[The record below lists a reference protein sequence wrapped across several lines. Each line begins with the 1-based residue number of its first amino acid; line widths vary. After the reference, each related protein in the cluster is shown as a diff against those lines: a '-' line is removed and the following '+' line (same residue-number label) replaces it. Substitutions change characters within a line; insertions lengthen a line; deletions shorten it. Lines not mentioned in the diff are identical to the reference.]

1 MSETDETMPA
11 DGSRCN
17 DALHELYTFID
28 GELTTERRAA
38 IEEHLEACPHCFE
51 AFDFEAEIKGYLAEK
66 CRERVPDSLKE
77 RIAQAITDTAT
88 AETGHVAPIAE

>member
-1 MSETDETMPA
+1 MTEIDEPMPGP
-11 DGSRCN
+11 GSRCN

-38 IEEHLEACPHCFE
+38 IEEHLEGCPPCFE

-66 CRERVPDSLKE
+66 CRERVPDSLKD
-77 RIAQAITDTAT
+77 RIAQAIADTAPA
-88 AETGHVAPIAE
+88 AE